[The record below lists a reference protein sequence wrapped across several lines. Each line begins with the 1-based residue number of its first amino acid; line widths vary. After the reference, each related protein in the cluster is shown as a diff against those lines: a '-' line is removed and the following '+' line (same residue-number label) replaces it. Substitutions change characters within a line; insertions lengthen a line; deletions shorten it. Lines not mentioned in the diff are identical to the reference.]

1 MTSEEPVLI
10 QSKVYTLKGETLT
23 SEEMAETLQYAIT
36 KINNELQS
44 TSDAKKIK
52 YLQDK
57 KRKFLL
63 WIHYNPNIKQFM
75 K

>member
-1 MTSEEPVLI
+1 M
-10 QSKVYTLKGETLT
+10 T

-63 WIHYNPNIKQFM
+63 WVHYNPDIKQFM